1 MAVVALTVLLA
12 GVITFVRAWN
22 EPLIKDDTFKDRS
35 KRAQHERQRRRPVG

>member
-35 KRAQHERQRRRPVG
+35 KRDERRRRPVG